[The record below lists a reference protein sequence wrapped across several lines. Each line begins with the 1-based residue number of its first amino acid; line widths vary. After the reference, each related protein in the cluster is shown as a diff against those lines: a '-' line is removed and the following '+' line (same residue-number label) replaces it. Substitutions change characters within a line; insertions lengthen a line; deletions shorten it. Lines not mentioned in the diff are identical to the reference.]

1 VRRVLLS
8 IALVAAF
15 GVPCWADGTVANP
28 ESLIELN
35 VTPAAAPTPA
45 FRYLLLPEL
54 REMKPGNPVQQYM
67 KCMMEQQSF
76 FFDKESFDRRER
88 LLAMPLKELPAQD
101 LQEYG
106 NSILTQVDWAARLDN
121 PDWQILSKLKIDGF
135 GLLIPEVQQ
144 LRGLA
149 RALRVRFRAEV
160 ALGRFDDAIRT
171 AQTMFA
177 MSRHLSENPIFI
189 ANLVG
194 IAIASVAVE
203 PLEEL
208 IQQPGCPN
216 LYWALTSLPSPLV
229 PIAKGVEGERSSL
242 EWVCRDLDERAPMTA
257 EQIKTYIDFV
267 DKMLGDGNAAKPN
280 VRAMLDKRIKEPG
293 RVSAARKRLVEYGLK
308 EELLNRFPADQV
320 ILLDEKRELE
330 VRFDELRKTVV
341 VPFWQGEALAAAI
354 PSKENPEFFADAFLP
369 SVRAVHIA
377 QARIDQRIALLR
389 HVEAL
394 RLFAAEHKG
403 ALPGKLSEISVPLPD
418 DPYTGKPF
426 RYELNGSTA
435 HLRGSPPKGFEKL
448 AVYNIHYALKLQK

>member
-1 VRRVLLS
+1 LLS
-8 IALVAAF
+8 IALVVVF
-15 GVPCWADGTVANP
+15 GVPCRADGTKANP

-45 FRYLLLPEL
+45 FRYMLLPEL
-54 REMKPGNPVQQYM
+54 REMKPGNPIQQYM

-76 FFDKESFDRRER
+76 FFDKEIFDRRES
-88 LLAMPLKELPAQD
+88 LLAMPLKELPAQE

-121 PDWQILSKLKIDGF
+121 PDWQLLSKLRIDGF

-171 AQTMFA
+171 AKTMFA
-177 MSRHLSENPIFI
+177 MSRHLGENPIFI
-189 ANLVG
+189 GNLVG
-194 IAIASVAVE
+194 IAIAAVAIE
-203 PLEEL
+203 PLEEM

-216 LYWALTSLPSPLV
+216 LYWALTSLPSPIV

-242 EWVCRDLDERAPMTA
+242 EWLCRDLDESAPMTA
-257 EQIKTYIDFV
+257 EQIKTYITFL
-267 DKMLGDGNAAKPN
+267 DKLFADDKPARPK
-280 VRAMLDKRIKEPG
+280 VRALLDARIKEAG
-293 RVSAARKRLVEYGLK
+293 RVSAARHRLVEYGFK

-330 VRFDELRKTVV
+330 VRFDELRKRAVF
-341 VPFWQGEALAAAI
+341 PFWQGEALGAGI
-354 PSKENPEFFADAFLP
+354 PSKEKPAFFADAFLP
-369 SVRAVHIA
+369 SVRAVHMA
-377 QARIDQRIALLR
+377 QGRIDQRIALLR
-389 HVEAL
+389 HIEAL
-394 RLFAAEHKG
+394 RLFAAEHHG

-426 RYELNGSTA
+426 RYELNGSAA
-435 HLRGSPPKGFEKL
+435 HLRGSPPKGMEKL
-448 AVYNIHYALKLQK
+448 AVYNIHYVLTLQKQ